1 MKAEGNTVESLKKD
15 APFYTEEELDALYE
29 RDPVAALRISRE
41 QHQLRQLTDRPSG
54 ADADKP
60 LPRADELAAVL
71 KEVRGVLMRDGGDIE
86 LVELSGS
93 VLRVRMKGNCAGC
106 PRSALDLKHVV
117 ERLIRSRFPAV
128 SRVENVY

>member
-1 MKAEGNTVESLKKD
+1 M
-15 APFYTEEELDALYE
+15 
-29 RDPVAALRISRE
+29 
-41 QHQLRQLTDRPSG
+41 
-54 ADADKP
+54 
-60 LPRADELAAVL
+60 AAVL
-71 KEVRGVLMRDGGDIE
+71 EELRGVLMRDGGDIE